1 MSNKKNQHYVPQFYL
16 RKFSSESDKVINL
29 YNLDSKKFIK
39 NATIKHQASEN
50 YFYGKNIEIEN
61 ALAYFEE
68 GIVDIFN
75 KILKEHRLPSKNS
88 AYYELLL
95 IFISIQY
102 NRTKFA
108 HDDMMNAHKQMM
120 SIIGKEFSKFSTL
133 SESSWIYEKMTL
145 ALYCVK
151 FLKDLKMKL
160 LINNTSQEFICS
172 DNPVVFYN
180 QFLESKGRSEIGYD
194 SIGIEIFL
202 PISPS
207 LSLILYDKKIYH
219 IGEAMS
225 NIVEILQNDDVSNL
239 NLLQLLSAND
249 NVYFSNNNTQEYIRK
264 ILEQGVGL
272 RKNSMSTVTEYYSV
286 TNKYE
291 SLLKLHL
298 IPIVCNL
305 KLSFVKLTKK
315 AKRYRYDPFKVIHTR
330 HIKQ

>member
-1 MSNKKNQHYVPQFYL
+1 M
-16 RKFSSESDKVINL
+16 RKFSSDSDKVINL
-29 YNLDSKKFIK
+29 YNLNSKKFIK
-39 NATIKHQASEN
+39 NAAIKHQASEN
-50 YFYGKNIEIEN
+50 YFYSKNIEIEN
-61 ALAYFEE
+61 ALAHFEE

-75 KILKEHRLPSKNS
+75 KILKEHSLPSKKS

-108 HDDMMNAHKQMM
+108 HDDMMNVHKQMM

-133 SESSWIYEKMTL
+133 SESSWIYKKMTL
-145 ALYCVK
+145 ALYCVE

-207 LSLILYDKKIYH
+207 LSLILYDKNIYH
-219 IGEAMS
+219 VGEAM
-225 NIVEILQNDDVSNL
+225 NNVVEIFQNNDVSNL
-239 NLLQLLSAND
+239 NLLQLLSANN
-249 NVYFSNNNTQEYIRK
+249 NVYFGNNNNTQDHIRK
-264 ILEQGVGL
+264 ILEQGVEL
-272 RKNSMSTVTEYYSV
+272 RKNNMSTVKEYHSV
-286 TNKYE
+286 TNECE
-291 SLLKLHL
+291 SLLAVHL
-298 IPIVCNL
+298 VPIVCNL
-305 KLSFVKLTKK
+305 KLSFVKFTKR
-315 AKRYRYDPFKVIHTR
+315 ARRYRYDPRKIMYTR
-330 HIKQ
+330 HVSKKAKLKVFPQRAVS